1 MTLPSPRPTLFL
13 IAGPNGAG
21 KSTFYDTV
29 LKPRIQAPFINAD
42 IIQRDEL
49 KNASLDAAYEAA
61 RIADGRREACLRNAS
76 SFVTETVFSHPS
88 KLRMLHEAREA
99 GFRIV
104 AFHLQ
109 LGSPD
114 LAVARVLARID
125 EGGHPVPEKKIRER
139 YARNQELIHDAI
151 LMADRGAVY
160 DASPLNQAPRLLA
173 RTSLGRADWL
183 AQELPAWFESL
194 YADLLDWRAGS

>member
-13 IAGPNGAG
+13 IVGPNGAG

-49 KNASLDAAYEAA
+49 KNASLEAAYEAA
-61 RIADGRREACLRNAS
+61 RIADGRREACLRNGS

-109 LGSPD
+109 LDSPD
-114 LAVARVLARID
+114 LAVARVSARID

-139 YARNQELIHDAI
+139 YVRNQKLIYEAI

-160 DASPLNQAPRLLA
+160 DASRLNQAPRLLA
-173 RTSLGRADWL
+173 KTSLGLADWL
-183 AQELPAWFESL
+183 AQPDRQVSQQQP
-194 YADLLDWRAGS
+194 

>member
-49 KNASLDAAYEAA
+49 KNASLEAAYEAA
-61 RIADGRREACLRNAS
+61 RIADGRREACLRNGS

-109 LGSPD
+109 LDSPD
-114 LAVARVLARID
+114 LAVARVSARID

-139 YARNQELIHDAI
+139 YVRNQKLIYEAI

-160 DASPLNQAPRLLA
+160 DASRLNQAPRLLA
-173 RTSLGRADWL
+173 KTSLGLADWL

-194 YADLLDWRAGS
+194 YADLLERSAGS

>member
-29 LKPRIQAPFINAD
+29 LKPRVQAPFINAD

-49 KNASLDAAYEAA
+49 KNASLEAAYEAA
-61 RIADGRREACLRNAS
+61 RIADGRRAACLRSAS
-76 SFVTETVFSHPS
+76 SFVAETVFSHPS

-139 YARNQELIHDAI
+139 YVRNQNLIHDAI

-173 RTSLGRADWL
+173 KTSLGLADWL
-183 AQELPAWFESL
+183 AQDLPAWFESL
-194 YADLLDWRAGS
+194 YADLLEARAGS

>member
-49 KNASLDAAYEAA
+49 KNASLEAAYEAA
-61 RIADGRREACLRNAS
+61 RIADGRREACLRSAS

-139 YARNQELIHDAI
+139 YARNQNLIHDAI

-173 RTSLGRADWL
+173 KTSLGLADWL
-183 AQELPAWFESL
+183 AQDLPAWFESL
-194 YADLLDWRAGS
+194 YADLLEARAGS

>member
-49 KNASLDAAYEAA
+49 KNASLEAAYEAA
-61 RIADGRREACLRNAS
+61 RIADGRREACLRNGS

-109 LGSPD
+109 LDSPD
-114 LAVARVLARID
+114 LAVARVSARID

-139 YARNQELIHDAI
+139 YVRNQKLIHDAI

-160 DASPLNQAPRLLA
+160 DASRLNQAPRLLA
-173 RTSLGRADWL
+173 KTSLGLADWL

-194 YADLLDWRAGS
+194 YADLLERSAGS